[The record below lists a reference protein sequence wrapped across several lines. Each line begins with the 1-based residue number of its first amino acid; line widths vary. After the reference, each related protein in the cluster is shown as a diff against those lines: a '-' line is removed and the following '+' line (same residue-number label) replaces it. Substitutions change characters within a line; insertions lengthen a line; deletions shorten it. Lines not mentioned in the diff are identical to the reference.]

1 MTALLAAGIVAEG
14 HGPGRNPW
22 WVNVILVVLLIAGLI
37 AWRVRAARKRRLMRQ
52 SGLGQAGE
60 R

>member
-1 MTALLAAGIVAEG
+1 MRVAAALFAEG

-22 WVNVILVVLLIAGLI
+22 WVNVILVVALIGGVVV
-37 AWRVRAARKRRLMRQ
+37 WRIRAARKQRSTRPDDLRQ
-52 SGLGQAGE
+52 GGG

>member
-1 MTALLAAGIVAEG
+1 MRAAVALFAEG

-22 WVNVILVVLLIAGLI
+22 WVNVILVVALIVGVVV
-37 AWRVRAARKRRLMRQ
+37 WRIRAARKKRSTRRGDLRQ
-52 SGLGQAGE
+52 GGG